1 MAAATGS
8 PASRRSTKLIPL
20 TTRPS
25 LTSRQGMTRTFSI
38 TRSSLPC
45 RADQPQRL
53 AGVEP
58 AIVEGTAG
66 DGTGELRRTGLE
78 YFSDVVEGG
87 EAARRDHRD
96 RDRIGER
103 DGGVEIEPLEQ
114 AVPGNVG
121 VDDRGNAGILETP
134 RDVERGEF
142 GGFGPALHRHL
153 TVAGIEADR

>member
-25 LTSRQGMTRTFSI
+25 LTSRHGMTRTFSI
-38 TRSSLPC
+38 APSLRPR

-58 AIVEGTAG
+58 AVIKRAAG
-66 DGTGELRRTGLE
+66 DRTGELRRARLQHPADI
-78 YFSDVVEGG
+78 FDGG

-96 RDRIGER
+96 RYGVRER
-103 DGGVEIEPLEQ
+103 DGGVEVQALEQ
-114 AVPGNVG
+114 AVAGNVG
-121 VDDRGNAGILETP
+121 IDDGGDADILETL
-134 RDVERGEF
+134 RDLEHRELGAF
-142 GGFGPALHRHL
+142 RPALHRHL
-153 TVAGIEADR
+153 AVAGI

>member
-25 LTSRQGMTRTFSI
+25 LTSRHGMTRTFSI
-38 TRSSLPC
+38 APSSRPR

-58 AIVEGTAG
+58 AVIEGAAG
-66 DGTGELRRTGLE
+66 DGAGQLGGTGLE
-78 YFSDVVEGG
+78 HFADVVQGG

-96 RDRIGER
+96 FYGVRQR
-103 DGGVEIEPLEQ
+103 DGGVE
-114 AVPGNVG
+114 
-121 VDDRGNAGILETP
+121 
-134 RDVERGEF
+134 VE
-142 GGFGPALHRHL
+142 AL
-153 TVAGIEADR
+153 